1 MRVRF
6 AHLADLHLG
15 YEQYHSPE
23 RYRDFFQTFHR
34 AVSDILKERV
44 DFVLIAGDLF
54 HQRVISPLTL
64 ILAQRELQRLKEAGI
79 PVVGVMGNH
88 EQPHY
93 RQDHSWLDFLSA
105 QGLLILLRP
114 YYQDEK
120 LVLQPYQ
127 DGAGGYV
134 DLEDVR
140 IYGTGYHGAAA
151 PRVFADLTARLEEL
165 HAERRPPFTILLAHA
180 EVEGML
186 VRGAGTRISLTH
198 YQLAP
203 LRPHIDYLA
212 LGHVHKPA
220 QQDGWLFNPGSLE
233 PNNFDESQHPGGV
246 FFVEVEIG
254 RPHTIRAE
262 HRRYARR
269 PFIRRRLDV
278 TPFQTPEEL
287 YDALRRQLQADAE
300 QFPMPPVVE
309 FSLDGLLHFPSSA
322 LQMDMVAELIR
333 QRYQPLVSQIHLR
346 AAPAEYVVN
355 APAEHL
361 SRAEMEQ
368 QVMRELLQRD
378 GRFQGSAEQWAG
390 LFREL
395 KERVLERQSADEII
409 RQLRLSA
416 SSLLDEG
423 MAEEDV
429 HHAG

>member
-15 YEQYHSPE
+15 YEQYHCPE
-23 RYRDFFQTFHR
+23 RYRDFFQTFRR

-54 HQRVISPLTL
+54 HQRVISPMTL

-93 RQDHSWLDFLSA
+93 RQDHSWLDFLAA
-105 QGLLILLRP
+105 QDLLILLRP
-114 YYQDEK
+114 HYQGEK
-120 LVLQPYQ
+120 LVLQHYQ
-127 DGAGGYV
+127 DGVGGYV
-134 DLEDVR
+134 DLGDVR

-186 VRGAGTRISLTH
+186 VRGAGTHVSLTH

-212 LGHVHKPA
+212 LGHVHKPV
-220 QQDGWLFNPGSLE
+220 QQDDWLFNPGALE
-233 PNNFDESQHPGGV
+233 PNSFDESQHPGGV

-254 RPHTIRAE
+254 RPHAIRAE

-287 YDALRRQLQADAE
+287 YEALRRQLQADAE
-300 QFPMPPVVE
+300 QFPIPPAVE
-309 FSLDGLLHFPSSA
+309 YSLDGLLHFPSSA
-322 LQMDMVAELIR
+322 LQMDIVTELIQ
-333 QRYQPLVSQIHLR
+333 QRYQPLVSPVHLR
-346 AAPAEYVVN
+346 AMPAEYVVH
-355 APAEHL
+355 APPEHL

-368 QVMRELLQRD
+368 QVIQELLQRD
-378 GRFQGSAEQWAG
+378 GRFQGDAEQWAG
-390 LFREL
+390 IFREL
-395 KERVLERQSADEII
+395 KEQVLERQSAEEII
-409 RQLRLSA
+409 QQLRRSA
-416 SSLLDEG
+416 SSLLDAG
-423 MAEEDV
+423 LAEDV

>member
-15 YEQYHSPE
+15 YEQYHSLE
-23 RYRDFFQTFHR
+23 RYKDFFQTFRR

-54 HQRVISPLTL
+54 HQRVISPMTL

-93 RQDHSWLDFLSA
+93 RQDHSWLDFLAA
-105 QGLLILLRP
+105 QDLLILLRP
-114 YYQDEK
+114 HYQDEK

-127 DGAGGYV
+127 DGLGGYV
-134 DLEDVR
+134 DLGNVR

-151 PRVFADLTARLEEL
+151 PRVFADLAGRLEEL

-186 VRGAGTRISLTH
+186 VRGAGSRVALTH

-212 LGHVHKPA
+212 LGHIHKPD
-220 QQDGWLFNPGSLE
+220 QREEWLFNPGSLE

-246 FFVEVEIG
+246 FFVEVEVG
-254 RPHTIRAE
+254 QPHAVRVE
-262 HRRYARR
+262 HRRYTRR

-287 YDALRRQLQADAE
+287 YEALRRQLQADAE

-309 FSLDGLLHFPSSA
+309 YSLDGLLHFSSSA
-322 LQMDMVAELIR
+322 LQMDIVTEMI
-333 QRYQPLVSQIHLR
+333 QQKYQPLVSQVHLR
-346 AAPAEYVVN
+346 AMPAEYAVN

-368 QVMRELLQRD
+368 QVIRELLQRD
-378 GRFQGSAEQWAG
+378 GRFQGNAEQWAG
-390 LFREL
+390 IFREL
-395 KERVLERQSADEII
+395 KERVLERQSAEEII
-409 RQLRLSA
+409 QQLRRSA
-416 SSLLDEG
+416 SSLLDVG
-423 MAEEDV
+423 LSEDV